1 MKKNWL
7 KGLLAFGVAI
17 LLSFSFGGVASADDI
32 LDSLGN
38 PIDVP
43 HYEGDYDEESG
54 LYYGYESGQI
64 YPTASLSRKPHSSI
78 SIKGHV
84 QNIGWQGYSNVAGT
98 TGKSLR
104 LEAIYVTVDSR
115 FVGGS
120 VSYQAHTSNR
130 GWLPDV
136 KEGDYAGI
144 TGRSLGMEAV
154 RINLFGGMSKNFHV
168 EYRGHVQNIGW
179 QKWVRNGQT
188 AGTTGRA
195 LRLEAVQVRLIN
207 K

>member
-1 MKKNWL
+1 MKKDWL

-84 QNIGWQGYSNVAGT
+84 QNIGWQ
-98 TGKSLR
+98 
-104 LEAIYVTVDSR
+104 
-115 FVGGS
+115 
-120 VSYQAHTSNR
+120 
-130 GWLPDV
+130 
-136 KEGDYAGI
+136 
-144 TGRSLGMEAV
+144 
-154 RINLFGGMSKNFHV
+154 
-168 EYRGHVQNIGW
+168 
-179 QKWVRNGQT
+179 KWVRNGQT